1 LTTTL
6 LRLDALRPPS
16 LPSVLCTDRNPPP
29 TELNIRNLRQEG
41 VDPDPPRVRYRA
53 GAMQH
58 LSNVVEVEFSEV
70 RCSNLPRLVAHPGTY
85 RA

>member
-16 LPSVLCTDRNPPP
+16 PPSVLCTDRNPP
-29 TELNIRNLRQEG
+29 ELNIRTIIPEG

-58 LSNVVEVEFSEV
+58 LSNVVEIEFSEV
-70 RCSNLPRLVAHPGTY
+70 SVS
-85 RA
+85 